1 MKRVLLLICLSCIPV
16 ALAVVSA
23 ATARSPRAVAAVD
36 GCHPALRAS
45 DRYAVFR
52 GTMRSLRRGADR
64 MHMRFDLYRREKGA
78 TAFQPVTAP
87 GLGVWN
93 PANRGVRRFRF
104 RQKVANLS
112 APAAYRTV
120 VSFRWSDAR
129 GRAFARTSRVTGTC
143 VQPDLRADLRISRI
157 TGSRLPDGSA
167 FYQVTVRND
176 GRTAASAFDVR
187 LDVNGAP
194 LVPTQA
200 LPALDAGSRQVV
212 AFLGP
217 RCLPGSSLRATA
229 DPDNRVEEADERN
242 GTLTVPCPLG

>member
-1 MKRVLLLICLSCIPV
+1 MKRVLLLISLTCVMV
-16 ALAVVSA
+16 AVAVVSA
-23 ATARSPRAVAAVD
+23 ATARPPRAVAGVD
-36 GCHPALRAS
+36 GCHPALRAG

-78 TAFQPVTAP
+78 TAFQHVSAP

-112 APAAYRTV
+112 APATYRTV

-143 VQPDLRADLRISRI
+143 PQPDLRADLRIGRI
-157 TGSRLPDGSA
+157 TGSRLSDGSA
-167 FYQVTVRND
+167 SYQVTVRND
-176 GRTAASAFDVR
+176 GRTGASAFDIR

-194 LVPTQA
+194 VLPMQT
-200 LPALDAGSRQVV
+200 LPALDAGSREVV
-212 AFLGP
+212 AFHGP
-217 RCLPGSSLRATA
+217 RCLPGSSVLATA
-229 DPDNRVEEADERN
+229 DPAHRVEEADESN
-242 GTLTVPCPLG
+242 GTLSVPCPLG